1 MDPDCIHIRIDNYEA
16 DISVSS
22 LPELP
27 APKFRQLLKLIQDPR
42 NTHLDEWDWMEE
54 RLKVSLE
61 EAESKLAQA
70 KEYHEKLY
78 RPAARNDHDEQAAW
92 RRKHNRALESDVKQA
107 ERLVKRWK
115 VLKTIYD
122 KERNKRK

>member
-1 MDPDCIHIRIDNYEA
+1 MRCRMDPDCIHIRIDNYEA

-70 KEYHEKLY
+70 KEYHEKPY
-78 RPAARNDHDEQAAW
+78 RPAA
-92 RRKHNRALESDVKQA
+92 RKHNRALESDVKQA